1 MKIIRNFKNF
11 IDDFILFF
19 KKEFFKDN
27 YRNEFVY
34 KKNQEKFLSKYLRSK
49 KKQMI
54 NIRNNDNTISEMLKN
69 VSTSS
74 SILKKTN

>member
-19 KKEFFKDN
+19 QKEFFKDN

-54 NIRNNDNTISEMLKN
+54 TKKN
-69 VSTSS
+69 SPGWD
-74 SILKKTN
+74 